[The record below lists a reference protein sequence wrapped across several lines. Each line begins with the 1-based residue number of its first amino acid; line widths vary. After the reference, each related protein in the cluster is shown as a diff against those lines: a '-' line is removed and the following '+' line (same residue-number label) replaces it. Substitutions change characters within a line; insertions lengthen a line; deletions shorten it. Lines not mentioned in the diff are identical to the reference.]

1 MITRIVG
8 TVLVVAILAILYFVT
23 YDYDNTPKHNP
34 PEVMQNAD
42 DGALRGLKI
51 N

>member
-23 YDYDNTPKHNP
+23 YDNTPKSNP

>member
-8 TVLVVAILAILYFVT
+8 TVLVVAVLAFLYTAT
-23 YDYDNTPKHNP
+23 YETTTKQTPP
-34 PEVMQNAD
+34 DAMQNAD
-42 DGALRGLKI
+42 DCALRGLKI

>member
-8 TVLVVAILAILYFVT
+8 TVLVVTILAILYIAT
-23 YDYDNTPKHNP
+23 YDNTPKHTP
-34 PEVMQNAD
+34 PDAMQNSD

>member
-8 TVLVVAILAILYFVT
+8 AALVVAVLAILYTAT
-23 YDYDNTPKHNP
+23 YETTPKQTSP
-34 PEVMQNAD
+34 DAMQNAD